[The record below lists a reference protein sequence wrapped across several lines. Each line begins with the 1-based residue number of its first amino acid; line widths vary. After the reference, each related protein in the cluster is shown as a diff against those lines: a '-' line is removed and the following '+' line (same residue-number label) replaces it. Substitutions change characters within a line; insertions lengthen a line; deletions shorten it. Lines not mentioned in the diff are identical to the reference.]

1 MNSDQTRTGQQNGE
15 PKRVQGFIQSVRKR
29 INKHRLLNIGWW
41 ATAIGSATILLIAI
55 AYVWP
60 GYRVPLYWYGIVA
73 GLAAMGGLI
82 TWCMRRVSEDHAAH
96 FADEFYGLKD
106 SVRSCSNFS
115 EAGLDGDF
123 YKLQSD
129 QTEELVDQS
138 SLDNIRY
145 QPPYRLAALAIIMAM
160 IAIAL
165 GFKGPSDAVVR
176 KAAEEA
182 ETVAAT
188 SALNQEIRELIDEL
202 DTSLD
207 DKEERAMLDPEKL
220 RKWVDELEETKDRK
234 EAMRQYAKLERKIQK
249 ASLALQQKK
258 DEKLL
263 DRAAEELRKDEELR
277 KLAELLEQKKY
288 KKAGEDLKEME
299 PDGDMENPKKVSERR
314 KELAKLKA
322 AARRMAD
329 AARNNAGNRQKGNAG
344 ANGKQSDKTAKSKEG
359 QAGEQSDQEMAEGE
373 PSDGEDGELVDMLEA
388 LDEAMEELDDQLEEM
403 ELADWEEGDEQDLEW
418 AEACEECEGC
428 ENAMESELDELA
440 KKLSRMAK
448 KRAAARKLKALGKK
462 CSQCQGSLAGRKS
475 KGKGGLK
482 AGNGVDETMRNVR
495 DERIDNGQFT
505 KLKGLKGK
513 GPSLTKIEAAEDG
526 TGVSGRTAKATKRE
540 FKRQFESFV
549 EREDVPEDLKS
560 GVKNYFTNIHDIAD
574 EDNTSQ
580 LAPAESEK

>member
-1 MNSDQTRTGQQNGE
+1 MVGNCN
-15 PKRVQGFIQSVRKR
+15 RKCNDFADR
-29 INKHRLLNIGWW
+29 DCVCLAGL
-41 ATAIGSATILLIAI
+41 S
-55 AYVWP
+55 
-60 GYRVPLYWYGIVA
+60 VPLYWYGIVA

-277 KLAELLEQKKY
+277 NCLLY
-288 KKAGEDLKEME
+288 T
-299 PDGDMENPKKVSERR
+299 S
-314 KELAKLKA
+314 
-322 AARRMAD
+322 D
-329 AARNNAGNRQKGNAG
+329 AA
-344 ANGKQSDKTAKSKEG
+344 
-359 QAGEQSDQEMAEGE
+359 
-373 PSDGEDGELVDMLEA
+373 
-388 LDEAMEELDDQLEEM
+388 DE
-403 ELADWEEGDEQDLEW
+403 
-418 AEACEECEGC
+418 
-428 ENAMESELDELA
+428 
-440 KKLSRMAK
+440 
-448 KRAAARKLKALGKK
+448 
-462 CSQCQGSLAGRKS
+462 
-475 KGKGGLK
+475 
-482 AGNGVDETMRNVR
+482 
-495 DERIDNGQFT
+495 
-505 KLKGLKGK
+505 
-513 GPSLTKIEAAEDG
+513 
-526 TGVSGRTAKATKRE
+526 
-540 FKRQFESFV
+540 
-549 EREDVPEDLKS
+549 
-560 GVKNYFTNIHDIAD
+560 
-574 EDNTSQ
+574 
-580 LAPAESEK
+580 